1 MLSGFL
7 VCLSFLAGFLL
18 VAVFLPLE
26 CFLGFLGGGGGCL
39 FQFYSLSSISR
50 VSSLSEFSSVSSEN
64 NAEVNN

>member
-1 MLSGFL
+1 VLSGFL

-26 CFLGFLGGGGGCL
+26 CFLGYLCGGGCL
-39 FQFYSLSSISR
+39 FQFYSLSSVSR
-50 VSSLSEFSSVSSEN
+50 VSSLSEFSSDSSEN